1 MAAFKVGVLGVWTS
15 SFQGDAGNL
24 ALLLEEAGGGGGW
37 GSALQLFWTLGKI
50 DPHKTISGFFRQKAV
65 R

>member
-24 ALLLEEAGGGGGW
+24 ALLLEEAGGGRLGKCP
-37 GSALQLFWTLGKI
+37 SALLDSGEDHSQHL
-50 DPHKTISGFFRQKAV
+50 DPC
-65 R
+65 